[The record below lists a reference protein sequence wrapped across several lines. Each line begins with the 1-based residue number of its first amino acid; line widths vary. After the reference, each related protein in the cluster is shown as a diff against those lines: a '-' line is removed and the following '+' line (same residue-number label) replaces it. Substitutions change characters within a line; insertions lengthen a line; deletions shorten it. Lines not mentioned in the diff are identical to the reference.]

1 MQFVH
6 VSCIKISNVS
16 KQKQTELPLEP
27 LYPGVSRVHPKWFLS
42 LWCIRRKLC
51 TYLAAKLTLSPNR
64 PKRDSIWHMS
74 SRSSIGV
81 RLNGFL
87 SIWYVPCKPCTYLT
101 SRLAL
106 SPNRSNRPSTWASSP
121 RIIIGCFYN
130 DFWAYGALGSNHA
143 TILHRTN
150 TISNWTEARF
160 HMIHFI

>member
-1 MQFVH
+1 MVHSMQFVH
-6 VSCIKISNVS
+6 LSCIKISTIS
-16 KQKQTELPLEP
+16 KQRKLSFHLSPFTQE
-27 LYPGVSRVHPKWFLS
+27 YHRVHPKWFLS

-51 TYLAAKLTLSPNR
+51 TYLAPKLTLSPNR

-87 SIWYVPCKPCTYLT
+87 SIWYVPCKPCTYLA

-121 RIIIGCFYN
+121 RSTIGNFHN
-130 DFWAYGALGSNHA
+130 DFWPNDPLGTNHA
-143 TILHRTN
+143 TILHRN
-150 TISNWTEARF
+150 
-160 HMIHFI
+160 